1 MNTEKL
7 VSEAISL
14 PVEERGAVLDSIL
27 QSLNPPE
34 ADIGQQWL
42 TVARKRL
49 AEIRSGSVDT
59 VSGSDIFREIQ
70 SRYAS

>member
-7 VSEAISL
+7 ITEAISL

-34 ADIGQQWL
+34 ADIDRQWL

-49 AEIRSGSVDT
+49 AEIRSGTVET
-59 VSGSDIFREIQ
+59 VSGADVFREIQ
-70 SRYAS
+70 NRHAS

>member
-7 VSEAISL
+7 INEAISL

-34 ADIGQQWL
+34 ADIDRQWL

-49 AEIRSGSVDT
+49 AEIRSGAAET
-59 VSGSDIFREIQ
+59 VSGTGIFRKNM
-70 SRYAS
+70 

>member
-7 VSEAISL
+7 ITEALSL

-34 ADIGQQWL
+34 AGIDRQWL
-42 TVARKRL
+42 NVAKQRL
-49 AEIRSGSVDT
+49 AEIRSGSVET
-59 VSGSDIFREIQ
+59 VSGDDLFREIQ
-70 SRYAS
+70 NRYAS

>member
-7 VSEAISL
+7 INEAISL

-34 ADIGQQWL
+34 ADIDRQWL
-42 TVARKRL
+42 TVAQKRL
-49 AEIRSGSVDT
+49 AEIRSGATET
-59 VSGSDIFREIQ
+59 VSGEDVFSEIQ
-70 SRYAS
+70 NRQTS